1 MVKKAS
7 DIRYSEQA
15 TDYLVLILSTLNL
28 VLEASEDVLNVN
40 IRFALQYMRDWNKLY
55 HMKTS
60 PLSLCTGQPEY
71 EPSRK
76 LSCPLQGPV
85 KSEDEPFTVAS
96 PFLNSYRS
104 LIHPLCV
111 LKHGVEVRLHPCLPL
126 WRRLL
131 TPCNI
136 ATILFNVTIDLGA
149 SRAVY
154 ARPSG
159 SAGLG
164 WSTTSYLGGRQRNL

>member
-1 MVKKAS
+1 M
-7 DIRYSEQA
+7 
-15 TDYLVLILSTLNL
+15 LVFSTLNL

-40 IRFALQYMRDWNKLY
+40 IRFALEYMRDWKKLK
-55 HMKTS
+55 HMTTS

-76 LSCPLQGPV
+76 LSCPLQGPA
-85 KSEDEPFTVAS
+85 KSKDEPFNVAS
-96 PFLNSYRS
+96 PLNSYCS

-111 LKHGVEVRLHPCLPL
+111 LKHGVEVRLQPCLPL

-131 TPCNI
+131 TPCDI

-154 ARPSG
+154 SQPSG
-159 SAGLG
+159 SVGLG
-164 WSTTSYLGGRQRNL
+164 WSTRSYLGGRQRNW